1 MGFGKLW
8 MGVRFIRERKVKT
21 FSTGSEKVINSLNKE
36 LLGGENYPILTT
48 ALGIAIGAASG
59 GAGLLFTLATTGLSV
74 GSTIQKVLARTGD
87 EIWHIEEVGKS
98 NGKAIYVSAYFIVD
112 PFRKQTPGK
121 GWLIHEER
129 EELLLT

>member
-8 MGVRFIRERKVKT
+8 MGVWFIR
-21 FSTGSEKVINSLNKE
+21 
-36 LLGGENYPILTT
+36 
-48 ALGIAIGAASG
+48 
-59 GAGLLFTLATTGLSV
+59 
-74 GSTIQKVLARTGD
+74 
-87 EIWHIEEVGKS
+87 
-98 NGKAIYVSAYFIVD
+98 KAIYVSAYFIVD